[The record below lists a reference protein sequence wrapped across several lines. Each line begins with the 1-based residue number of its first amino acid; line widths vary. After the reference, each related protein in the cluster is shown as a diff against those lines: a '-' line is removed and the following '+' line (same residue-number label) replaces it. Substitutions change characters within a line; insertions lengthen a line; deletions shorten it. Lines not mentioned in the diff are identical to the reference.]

1 MTREYILQNLEV
13 MCPIIFID
21 NPGLRDHVMITLQDS
36 LLIPKPKFKVGD
48 VVKTD
53 NGAVFTIDLF
63 ENLDLEDGW
72 IYQFYDPND
81 NKWRYLAFEDYEW
94 SFHEEDWLELVEE
107 GR

>member
-21 NPGLRDHVMITLQDS
+21 NPGLRDHVMSTLQDS

-63 ENLDLEDGW
+63 ENVDLEDGW

>member
-21 NPGLRDHVMITLQDS
+21 NPGLRDYVMSTLQDS

-107 GR
+107 TK

>member
-1 MTREYILQNLEV
+1 MTREYILQNFEV

-21 NPGLRDHVMITLQDS
+21 NPGLRDHVMSTLQDS
-36 LLIPKPKFKVGD
+36 LLIPKPKFRVGD

-94 SFHEEDWLELVEE
+94 SFHEEDWQSSQSK
-107 GR
+107 R